1 MVFLLK
7 KIINLSS
14 INISSIYNFLF
25 YSLILTTPL
34 IVFGISM
41 GGFSLRISR
50 ILIIFIIPLM
60 FLKLIYNLNLLL
72 RDKFSLYG
80 FLPYLAYTTIT
91 ALWSP
96 NVETGTALQR
106 LGGLYEI
113 YMLYMIFIVAD
124 LNPERFIVFIKY
136 YVLSAVIPICFSVWQ
151 FANSIL
157 HFSSSEIP
165 FDNYLISGKYELLEG
180 RVFVAGGGF
189 SRISSTFA
197 EPVIFASFICTVL
210 LFSFLLN
217 SNNYFSIITIRFFQI
232 LAFLIMI
239 LSISKLAIISFILGI
254 LIICIKGK
262 LYRKYIFIFFLMGFL
277 YVLSEYDML
286 FIFDRLFIET
296 GHYELLHDSLLEI
309 KKINF
314 IIGEGIG
321 SVPYGSFHRFV
332 LSRIYESGVY
342 GLIFV
347 YFVSIL
353 PFKILFQKIYNLN
366 SRTIHNI
373 CIGVIFA
380 VIFGLHVYDYFI
392 HLFPWV
398 VIGAIMSLYNN
409 ELYNNL
415 SQMKLKS

>member
-124 LNPERFIVFIKY
+124 L
-136 YVLSAVIPICFSVWQ
+136 CFKRS
-151 FANSIL
+151 
-157 HFSSSEIP
+157 
-165 FDNYLISGKYELLEG
+165 Y
-180 RVFVAGGGF
+180 
-189 SRISSTFA
+189 
-197 EPVIFASFICTVL
+197 
-210 LFSFLLN
+210 
-217 SNNYFSIITIRFFQI
+217 SNMF
-232 LAFLIMI
+232 
-239 LSISKLAIISFILGI
+239 
-254 LIICIKGK
+254 
-262 LYRKYIFIFFLMGFL
+262 
-277 YVLSEYDML
+277 
-286 FIFDRLFIET
+286 
-296 GHYELLHDSLLEI
+296 
-309 KKINF
+309 
-314 IIGEGIG
+314 
-321 SVPYGSFHRFV
+321 
-332 LSRIYESGVY
+332 
-342 GLIFV
+342 
-347 YFVSIL
+347 
-353 PFKILFQKIYNLN
+353 
-366 SRTIHNI
+366 
-373 CIGVIFA
+373 
-380 VIFGLHVYDYFI
+380 
-392 HLFPWV
+392 
-398 VIGAIMSLYNN
+398 
-409 ELYNNL
+409 
-415 SQMKLKS
+415 